1 MALPHASIT
10 VMIVGYWRVTVI
22 GATQVIDMDHHDHE
36 PYLRP
41 ALVRIGAIVDI
52 AAELEKLG
60 ITGLQIEYHP
70 GDPIDWSNGRV
81 S

>member
-1 MALPHASIT
+1 MALPQGPHNRHDCRLLANHL
-10 VMIVGYWRVTVI
+10 I
-22 GATQVIDMDHHDHE
+22 GAPLVIDMDHHDHE
-36 PYLRP
+36 AYLRP

>member
-1 MALPHASIT
+1 
-10 VMIVGYWRVTVI
+10 
-22 GATQVIDMDHHDHE
+22 VIDMDHHDHE
-36 PYLRP
+36 AYLRP

>member
-1 MALPHASIT
+1 M
-10 VMIVGYWRVTVI
+10 
-22 GATQVIDMDHHDHE
+22 IDMDHHDHE
-36 PYLRP
+36 AYLRP

-60 ITGLQIEYHP
+60 VGGLQMDYQP
-70 GDPIDWSNGRV
+70 GDPVDWSNGRV